1 MEDKERRMIVRCN
14 QELFELFPDASVHGI
29 VFEGLAEFDPAI
41 VAPWKQKAIES
52 VRSSGFTS
60 ESILDAPV
68 VKEWRNAFQRF
79 GVKPS
84 KYRSAIEQLYR
95 RALKDEII
103 ETSLPL
109 VNLYCYVSLIE
120 MVPMGAYDLEKVEGD
135 IHIRLSK
142 ENEPFLGI
150 GDTEPMMSTPDAVVY
165 SDDGGIIC
173 WAWNHRDAARVSLS
187 AKTDKAIFFADCA
200 GHESEPRARSAMALL
215 ADALSETEAVEL
227 TRFVLDRDHPAAT
240 V

>member
-1 MEDKERRMIVRCN
+1 MIVRCEP
-14 QELFELFPDASVHGI
+14 ELFEMFPDASVHGVVI
-29 VFEGLAEFDPAI
+29 EGVAEIDSA
-41 VAPWKQKAIES
+41 VAAPWKQKAIAS
-52 VRSSGFTS
+52 VASSGFTS
-60 ESILDAPV
+60 ETVLESPA

-84 KYRSAIEQLYR
+84 KYRSSIEQLYR
-95 RALKDEII
+95 RALKQEII

-135 IHIRLSK
+135 IVIRLSK
-142 ENEPFLGI
+142 ENETFLGI
-150 GDTEPMMSTPDAVVY
+150 GDTTPLIANPGVVVY

-187 AKTDKAIFFADCA
+187 PNTNRAIFFADSSS
-200 GHESEPRARSAMALL
+200 HESESRAESAITLL
-215 ADALSETEAVEL
+215 AEAISATGPTQL
-227 TRFVLDRDHPAAT
+227 KRFILNRANST
-240 V
+240 VDM

>member
-1 MEDKERRMIVRCN
+1 MIVRCN

-29 VFEGLAEFDPAI
+29 VFEGVAEFDPA
-41 VAPWKQKAIES
+41 VATQWKQKAIES
-52 VRSSGFTS
+52 VTTSGFTT
-60 ESILDAPV
+60 ESVLDAPA
-68 VKEWRNAFQRF
+68 VKEWRSAFQRF

-84 KYRSAIEQLYR
+84 KYRSSIEQLYR
-95 RALKDEII
+95 RALKQEII

-135 IHIRLSK
+135 IVIRLSK

-150 GDTEPMMSTPDAVVY
+150 GDTEPLISTPGVVVY

-173 WAWNHRDAARVSLS
+173 WSWNHRDAARGSLS
-187 AKTDKAIFFADCA
+187 PDTNRAIFFADSA
-200 GHESEPRARSAMALL
+200 SRESESRAGAAIKLL
-215 ADALSETEAVEL
+215 AEALSATGAVEL
-227 TRFVLDRDHPAAT
+227 NRFALNSTNST
-240 V
+240 VTV